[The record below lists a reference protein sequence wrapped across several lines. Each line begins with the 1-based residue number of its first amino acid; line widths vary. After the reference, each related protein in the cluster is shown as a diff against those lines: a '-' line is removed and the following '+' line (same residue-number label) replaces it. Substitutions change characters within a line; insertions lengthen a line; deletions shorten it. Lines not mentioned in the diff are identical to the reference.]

1 MYDTAPVGWLD
12 EVENLT
18 KVFTSVEL
26 ARHGGDQR
34 ASGPGAA
41 EDEPAV
47 KLVDALLRQAVRE
60 GASDV
65 HITPAGNETLVRFRV
80 DGALHD
86 ATRLPGAIAAALI
99 SRIKTL
105 ARMKIVETRRPQ
117 DGQLVFEV
125 DGRSVDVRVATIA
138 LVDGETC
145 GLRILDKAKAL
156 LSLDELGMPAATLAS
171 YREVAHAHGGMVLAA
186 GPTGSGKTTTLYA
199 TFGEILDASL
209 NVMTIEDPVEY
220 VFPHFNQ
227 IQVNEP
233 TGVDFYAGLRTILR
247 LDPDLILVGEI
258 RDQQTAQVSVQAA
271 LSGHFVGST
280 IHARDAAAALLR
292 MINLGVEPFLLV
304 DSLRAVVA
312 QRLVRRICDNC
323 KESYEL
329 SPAERLFVEERLPEK
344 DTFFTGLGC
353 HACAGT
359 GFHDRVGIYE
369 LLRVSAEIAR
379 LVAHGGEQETLRST
393 AIEQGMMTLEQGALE
408 VVRSD
413 ITTPSEIIRKV
424 FTR

>member
-1 MYDTAPVGWLD
+1 MYDTAPVAWLD

-34 ASGPGAA
+34 ASGSGAS

-65 HITPAGNETLVRFRV
+65 HITPSGTETLVRFRV

-86 ATRLPGAIAAALI
+86 ATRLPGAIAAALL

-105 ARMKIVETRRPQ
+105 AKMKIVETRRPQ
-117 DGQLVFEV
+117 DGQFVFEV
-125 DGRSVDVRVATIA
+125 DDRGVDVRVATIA

-156 LSLDELGMPAATLAS
+156 LSLDELGMPAATLAN
-171 YREVAHAHGGMVLAA
+171 YRQLAHAHGGMVLAA

-199 TFGEILDASL
+199 TFGEILDPSL

-220 VFPHFNQ
+220 VFPNFNQ

-258 RDQQTAQVSVQAA
+258 RDRETAQVSVQAA

-280 IHARDAAAALLR
+280 IHARDASAALLR
-292 MINLGVEPFLLV
+292 LVNLGVEPFLLA

-323 KESYEL
+323 KEPYEL
-329 SPAERLFVEERLPEK
+329 SVAERAFVEERMPEK
-344 DTFFTGLGC
+344 DVFFAGAGC
-353 HACAGT
+353 HACSNT

-379 LVAHGGEQETLRST
+379 LIAHAGEQEGIRAL
-393 AIEQGMMTLEQGALE
+393 AIEQGMMTLEQGAIE

-413 ITTPSEIIRKV
+413 VTTPSEVIRKV